1 MKVYV
6 FTSKTKKLAGG
17 FTQDK
22 SGSNLPSGFGEWIYK
37 EELDL
42 TPSSPLMGAKP
53 KDIIDDILEKG
64 FSIQKA
70 GIITKE
76 IS

>member
-6 FTSKTKKLAGG
+6 FASKTKKLVGG
-17 FTQDK
+17 FTQEK

-37 EELDL
+37 EEIDL
-42 TPSSPLMGAKP
+42 SPSSPLMGAKP

-64 FSIQKA
+64 YSIQKA
-70 GIITKE
+70 DIITKE

>member
-22 SGSNLPSGFGEWIYK
+22 SGSNLPPGFGEWIYK

-53 KDIIDDILEKG
+53 KDILEKG
-64 FSIQKA
+64 YSIQKA
-70 GIITKE
+70 NIITKE

>member
-1 MKVYV
+1 MKVHV
-6 FTSKTKKLAGG
+6 FTSKTKKLVGG

-22 SGSNLPSGFGEWIYK
+22 SGSNLPSGFGDWIYK

-42 TPSSPLMGAKP
+42 TPDSPLIGAKP
-53 KDIIDDILEKG
+53 KDIIDDILKKG
-64 FSIQKA
+64 YSIQKA
-70 GIITKE
+70 AIITKE

>member
-1 MKVYV
+1 MKVHV
-6 FTSKTKKLAGG
+6 FSSKKRKLVGG

-22 SGSNLPSGFGEWIYK
+22 SGSNLPTGFGEWIYK

-42 TPSSPLMGAKP
+42 NPSSPLIGANP
-53 KDIIDDILEKG
+53 QNIIDDIIEKG
-64 FSIQKA
+64 YSIQEA
-70 GIITKE
+70 SITTKE